1 MGRTSHLCR
10 LMMVLLLLP
19 IFSVAQQLKL
29 GKNPA
34 VINKSSVLELESQS
48 QGLLLTRIPDTAIA
62 PLTAAPD
69 GAILFYQGDKS
80 LRVRSSGAWRKA
92 LFTVDTTDITAF
104 FLKVRS
110 LFSAGSGIVYDNVTG
125 AISVSGAAG
134 GSWLLG
140 GNGVTASQSLGT
152 TTAFDLPFITNN
164 TERMRINTA
173 GSVGIGSSAFNATNP
188 ERLLV
193 DAGASAS
200 NSLIRGQ
207 GSVNSNLQ
215 LSIANLHG
223 GQSAR
228 TDIVAYANNGNSA
241 NNFIDMGINSGGYSN
256 ATIIGTTNTA
266 YLYSTGNNFV
276 IGNAST
282 NKNLIFIN
290 GGIAA
295 NNEVMR
301 IDASGEVGIANSA
314 PAAKLDVGGNF
325 KLGAAGTVMSS
336 MIKSSFSLSD
346 NTASI
351 TNTSSLTKT
360 ASVTGANVNA
370 SVILNP
376 RSALPQ
382 GLAIAYAFVSAVNT
396 ITVNI
401 INSGAGTGGVQKLG
415 NVTFDVTII
424 NP

>member
-1 MGRTSHLCR
+1 MGSTSHLCR
-10 LMMVLLLLP
+10 WIIFLLLLP
-19 IFSVAQQLKL
+19 LSSVAQQLKL

-48 QGLLLTRIPDTAIA
+48 QGLLLTRIPDTAVA
-62 PLTAAPD
+62 PLTTAPD
-69 GAILFYQGDKS
+69 GSILFYQGDKS

-92 LFTVDTTDITAF
+92 LFAVDTTDITGF

-110 LFSAGSGIVYDNVTG
+110 LFSAGNGIVYDNVTG
-125 AISVSGAAG
+125 TISVSGAAG

-140 GNGVTASQSLGT
+140 GNVVTAAQNLGT

-164 TERMRINTA
+164 TERMRINTT

-193 DAGASAS
+193 DGGTSTS
-200 NSLIRGQ
+200 NNLIRGQ
-207 GSVNSNLQ
+207 GNINNNLQ
-215 LSIANLHG
+215 FSITNIHG
-223 GQSAR
+223 GQNAR

-276 IGNAST
+276 IGNASS
-282 NKNLIFIN
+282 NKNVIFIN
-290 GGIAA
+290 GGIATT
-295 NNEVMR
+295 NEVMR
-301 IDASGEVGIANSA
+301 IDASGEVGIATST
-314 PAAKLDVGGNF
+314 PSAKLDVSGNF
-325 KLGAAGTVMSS
+325 KLGASGTVMSS

-346 NTASI
+346 NTTNI

-360 ASVTGANVNA
+360 ASVTGASLNA
-370 SVILNP
+370 SVIVNP

-382 GLAIAYAFVSAVNT
+382 GLAIAYAFISAANT

-401 INSGAGTGGVQKLG
+401 INSGAGTAGAQKLG
-415 NVTFDVTII
+415 NITFDVTII